1 MEKFLDLDSC
11 VIEGSFT
18 FQLLWYFSWHAKVK
32 SAGLSI
38 YLFEIDDPLS
48 FDCARSRS
56 NAELF
61 PTANTNS
68 ACAAVR
74 RAGPSRLEWKHT
86 PAMML
91 HFFIVCAE
99 TDECCMRAAHD
110 ACIQISTRL
119 EEIPRF
125 GVLLLLLVPGRVQT
139 KSMHN
144 ENVKNR
150 TARIFYNAF
159 IFTFFDASLRRFNLA
174 SHLLSKIWI
183 KWCENL
189 GLNWTS
195 Y

>member
-1 MEKFLDLDSC
+1 VEKFLDLDSC

-86 PAMML
+86 AMML

-119 EEIPRF
+119 EEIPRL

-150 TARIFYNAF
+150 TARIFYIMLLYLRAL
-159 IFTFFDASLRRFNLA
+159 TRLCVAST
-174 SHLLSKIWI
+174 SHLICFSKS
-183 KWCENL
+183 E
-189 GLNWTS
+189 
-195 Y
+195 